1 LAAALTTTWP
11 AIAERPPAPARPPA
25 PQLFEPGGVTLEDVV
40 VALWDELVA
49 EGRAECPVC
58 GGSITRSAACGSC
71 GAELS

>member
-1 LAAALTTTWP
+1 MTLGAAVTTTRP
-11 AIAERPPAPARPPA
+11 ALADRPPARIPAA
-25 PQLFEPGGVTLEDVV
+25 QLFEPGGVTLEDVV

-58 GGSITRSAACGSC
+58 GGSITPAAACGSC